1 VSRRRADAQ
10 LVLAC
15 LIWGVSFVVVK
26 QALALATPLAF
37 AAVRF
42 GLAALLL
49 APFARLRRPF
59 TRQELLGGAALS
71 LLLGVGYL
79 IQTIGLVWT
88 TPSRSA
94 FLVSISS
101 VLAPG
106 IAALALRERPTG
118 RLLAALGL
126 AAAGVFWVTAPERGG
141 LNPGD
146 ALTLVTAVLYGG
158 HIVAIGA
165 FSRRGD
171 LLHLVWLQIA
181 GTAVLAAAGTIL
193 FEQPHVAWTLP
204 FVAALVYTAAGAT
217 VATLLLQMHAQRHMS
232 AARAAVLFCSES
244 LFAATTS
251 WVVLGERLSALQW
264 LGGGLI
270 LMGLVTAEL
279 KSTPPAERTRQVEVR
294 EASGDISS
302 PADS

>member
-1 VSRRRADAQ
+1 
-10 LVLAC
+10 VLAC
-15 LIWGVSFVVVK
+15 LVWGVSFVVVK

-37 AAVRF
+37 ATVRF
-42 GLAALLL
+42 ALAALLL

-59 TRQELLGGAALS
+59 TRRELRGGVALS
-71 LLLGVGYL
+71 LLLGIGYL
-79 IQTIGLVWT
+79 VQTIGLVWT

-94 FLVSISS
+94 FLVAISS

-106 IAALALRERPTG
+106 IAAFALRERPTG

-126 AAAGVFWVTAPERGG
+126 AAAGVFWLTAPDRGG
-141 LNPGD
+141 LNRGD

-158 HIVAIGA
+158 HIVTIGA

-171 LLHLVWLQIA
+171 PFHLVWLQIA
-181 GTAVLAAAGTIL
+181 GTAVLAAVGTL
-193 FEQPHVAWTLP
+193 MFERPQIAWTPGFL
-204 FVAALVYTAAGAT
+204 AALVYTAAGAT

-251 WVVLGERLSALQW
+251 WLVLGERLSAAQW

-270 LMGLVTAEL
+270 LTGLVTAEL
-279 KSTPPAERTRQVEVR
+279 RGKPAADLR
-294 EASGDISS
+294 ASS
-302 PADS
+302 

>member
-1 VSRRRADAQ
+1 
-10 LVLAC
+10 VLAC
-15 LIWGVSFVVVK
+15 LVWGVSFVVVK

-37 AAVRF
+37 ATVRF
-42 GLAALLL
+42 ALAALLL

-59 TRQELLGGAALS
+59 TRRELGGGVALS
-71 LLLGVGYL
+71 LLLGIGYL
-79 IQTIGLVWT
+79 VQTIGLVWT

-94 FLVSISS
+94 FLVAISS

-106 IAALALRERPTG
+106 IAAFALRERPTG

-126 AAAGVFWVTAPERGG
+126 AAAGVFWLTAPDRGG
-141 LNPGD
+141 LNRGD

-158 HIVAIGA
+158 HIVTIGA

-171 LLHLVWLQIA
+171 PFHLVWLQIA
-181 GTAVLAAAGTIL
+181 GTAVLAAVGTL
-193 FEQPHVAWTLP
+193 MFERPQIAWTPGFL
-204 FVAALVYTAAGAT
+204 AALVYTAAGAT

-251 WVVLGERLSALQW
+251 WLVLGERLSAAQW

-270 LMGLVTAEL
+270 LTGLVTAEL
-279 KSTPPAERTRQVEVR
+279 RGKPAADLR
-294 EASGDISS
+294 ASS
-302 PADS
+302 

>member
-10 LVLAC
+10 LLLAC
-15 LIWGVSFVVVK
+15 LVWGVSFVVVK

-37 AAVRF
+37 ATVRF

-59 TRQELLGGAALS
+59 TRRELVGGGALA
-71 LLLGVGYL
+71 LLLGIGYL
-79 IQTIGLVWT
+79 TQTIGLVWT

-94 FLVSISS
+94 FLVAISS

-118 RLLAALGL
+118 RLLAALAL
-126 AAAGVFWVTAPERGG
+126 AAAGVFWLSAPGRGG
-141 LNPGD
+141 LNRGD
-146 ALTLVTAVLYGG
+146 GLTLITAVLYGG
-158 HIVAIGA
+158 HIVTIDA

-171 LLHLVWLQIA
+171 AFHLVWLQIA
-181 GTAVLAAAGTIL
+181 GTAVLAAVGTLL
-193 FEQPHVAWTLP
+193 FERPHIAWTP
-204 FVAALVYTAAGAT
+204 AFGAALVYTAAGAT

-244 LFAATTS
+244 LFAATAS
-251 WVVLGERLSALQW
+251 WLVLGERLSAVQW

-279 KSTPPAERTRQVEVR
+279 KAAPSAIGYRPSANRD
-294 EASGDISS
+294 SG
-302 PADS
+302 